1 MKLAVSHPPHV
12 KLGYTVASINIAK
25 IAVLVPVS
33 LISVYVFG
41 VYSLA
46 VIMASVLAAVLT
58 EVGIQKVQNHES
70 TIKDGDAALTGLIL
84 ALLLPPT
91 VPLWIPV
98 IGAFFAVALVK
109 HAFGGLGSTLF
120 NPAIAAMVFLNMS
133 WTVLLAV
140 DSVPHITQ
148 YSDLLL
154 ELGAGRLV
162 EVSPIALI
170 GVAYLIRK
178 KYIEWRIPL
187 SYLSTTIVLA
197 VVLGEDLSYV
207 ITGMLLLCVFILA
220 TDTTTSPVT
229 KDGRVIYGILC
240 GALTIIYG
248 YFSYNYGLG
257 ALYTV
262 FFANAVSP
270 FIEKNTYPKPVD
282 EVMA

>member
-12 KLGYTVASINIAK
+12 KLGDTIASINAAK

-41 VYSLA
+41 LYSLA
-46 VIMASVLAAVLT
+46 IILVSVLAAVLT
-58 EVGIQKVQNHES
+58 EVVIQKVQHHEL
-70 TIKDGDAALTGLIL
+70 TIKDGDAALIGLIL

-91 VPLWIPV
+91 VPLWIPI
-98 IGAFFAVALVK
+98 IGALFAVAFVK
-109 HAFGGLGSTLF
+109 LAFGGLGSTLF
-120 NPAIAAMVFLNMS
+120 NPAIAALVFLNMS
-133 WTVLLAV
+133 WTALLAV

-148 YSDLLL
+148 YSDLIL

-170 GVAYLIRK
+170 GVLYLIRK

-187 SYLSTTIVLA
+187 SYLLTTLVLA

-207 ITGMLLLCVFILA
+207 ITGLLLLSVFILA
-220 TDTTTSPVT
+220 TDSPTSPVT
-229 KDGRVIYGILC
+229 KDGRIIYGIMC
-240 GALTIIYG
+240 GALTVMYG

-257 ALYTV
+257 SLYTV
-262 FFANAVSP
+262 FIANAISP

-282 EVMA
+282 EVTA

>member
-12 KLGYTVASINIAK
+12 KLNDTISSINWTK
-25 IAVLVPVS
+25 IAVLFPVS

-41 VYSLA
+41 LYALA
-46 VIMASVLAAVLT
+46 VILVSVLAAVLT
-58 EVGIQKVQNHES
+58 EAVIQKVQKQEL
-70 TIKDGDAALTGLIL
+70 TIKDGDTALIGLIL

-91 VPLWIPV
+91 VPLWIPA

-120 NPAIAAMVFLNMS
+120 NPAIAGLVFLNMS
-133 WTVLLAV
+133 WTGLLASE
-140 DSVPHITQ
+140 SVPHLTQ
-148 YSDLLL
+148 YSDLIL

-170 GVAYLIRK
+170 GVLYLIHK

-187 SYLSTTIVLA
+187 SYLLTTIVLA

-207 ITGMLLLCVFILA
+207 ITGLLLLSVFILA
-220 TDTTTSPVT
+220 TDSTTSPVT
-229 KDGRVIYGILC
+229 KNGRIIYGIMC
-240 GALTIIYG
+240 GALTIMYG

-257 ALYTV
+257 AVYTV